1 MRPIE
6 KSIAMSDLS
15 LSKPAAAPPAKVLVG
30 LVVMA
35 IVLATSARVVLS
47 PLQELVRLDLGIS
60 DNQVALLQG
69 LALALPV
76 VLLSFPI
83 GRLVDR
89 ANRCRV
95 VFGFAVCCALASAV
109 TAFTHSYAV
118 MFAARMV
125 VGVSWLAIF
134 LSALSLVADVS
145 DPGSRGRL
153 VMLLFLGQVFGRSA
167 SFAVVGALVDKLPPV
182 FSHWL
187 GVSSLAPWRL
197 VAIVFA
203 VVIFG
208 GALLLLFLREPERRE
223 VGHAPGGSLRAVFSE
238 FWEYRRVLVPL
249 LVGLATINMAD
260 TASEIW
266 AVPVLTRSYHQ
277 TPADFGGW
285 MGLVA
290 LVAGVGG
297 AVAGGFLSDF
307 GQRLAGRGGILL
319 GAILGAV
326 LSIPG
331 AFYPIM
337 PNVHAF
343 AALLTLFL
351 VSGSCNGAAAVAAA
365 TVLIPNE
372 IRGVVSGVFAAISGL
387 VASGLAPLLVSLL
400 AGAMGLGNDVG
411 IPLTIVGCATSV
423 IGSVAFIL
431 AMRATRSTT
440 AGASL
445 GTAAAAPT

>member
-1 MRPIE
+1 M
-6 KSIAMSDLS
+6 AMSDLS
-15 LSKPAAAPPAKVLVG
+15 LSKPSAVPPAKVLVG

-118 MFAARMV
+118 MFAARML
-125 VGVSWLAIF
+125 VGISWLAIF
-134 LSALSLVADVS
+134 LAALSLIADVS

-167 SFAVVGALVDKLPPV
+167 SFAIVGALVDKLPSV

-187 GVSSLAPWRL
+187 GISSLAPWRL

-203 VVIFG
+203 VVILG

-223 VGHAPGGSLRAVFSE
+223 MGHAPAGNLRAVFKE
-238 FWEYRRVLVPL
+238 FWAYRRVLVPL

-297 AVAGGFLSDF
+297 ALAGGFLSDF

-387 VASGLAPLLVSLL
+387 VASGLAPLLVSLI

-411 IPLTIVGCATSV
+411 IPLAIVGCVTSV
-423 IGSVAFIL
+423 IGSMAFIL
-431 AMRATRSTT
+431 AMQATRSKT
-440 AGASL
+440 AGAPL
-445 GTAAAAPT
+445 ATAAAAPI